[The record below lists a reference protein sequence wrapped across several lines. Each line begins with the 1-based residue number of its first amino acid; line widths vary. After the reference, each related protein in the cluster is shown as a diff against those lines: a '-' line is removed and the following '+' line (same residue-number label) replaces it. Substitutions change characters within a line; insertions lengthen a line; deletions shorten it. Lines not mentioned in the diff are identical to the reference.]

1 MAGSGIDIKPL
12 DRVLL
17 IEDNP
22 GDARLIR
29 ELLDEAGAPFE
40 LHNVTRLS
48 EALERL
54 EAEHF
59 HLILLD
65 LSLPDSQGIDSFE
78 RISAQAS
85 DIPLIVLTGMADE
98 ALALRIVGLGAQDY
112 LVKGEVDRRSL
123 VRSIIYAI
131 KRAAADRALA
141 DERNLL
147 RNVID
152 NLVDSIYVKDLSG
165 RYLLDNEAHRK
176 LVGLP
181 STRAVV
187 GQKTEA
193 FFPDTVAQQI
203 EEEER
208 RVMATGE
215 PIINRE
221 EIIRPRNP
229 GTDRWMAVTRVP
241 LRDRK
246 GEIVG
251 LVGIGREIT
260 DRKRAEEQLARYHAV
275 IRKRNVELE
284 EDLHMA
290 REIQQAFLPQQYPT
304 FPPWSDPAQS
314 AIRFCSRYI
323 PTTAVGGD
331 FFHILPISETQA
343 GIFICDVMGHG
354 VRAALVTAIQ
364 RAIVEEMLPMAHDPG
379 RYLSEINRTF
389 LSILR
394 RARTPMFASA
404 FYLVVDVGEGVL
416 RYANAGH
423 PGPLHRAHATGEMTF
438 LTMDRPG
445 PALGVFEGGDYQT
458 HSRPAV
464 GGDCV
469 ILFTDGLFEVEGADE
484 TYFDQ
489 NRLLGIFRH
498 HRRAPVETLIDET
511 LKEIRDFALGH
522 VFVDDVCLVGVSI
535 EEILSPH
542 PEALHAR

>member
-40 LHNVTRLS
+40 LHNVIRLS
-48 EALERL
+48 EALDRL
-54 EAEHF
+54 DTEHF

-65 LSLPDSQGIDSFE
+65 LSLPDSQGIDSFR
-78 RISAQAS
+78 RISAQAP

-98 ALALRIVGLGAQDY
+98 ALALQIVELGAQDY

-147 RNVID
+147 RSVID

-165 RYLLDNEAHRK
+165 HYLLDNEAHRK

-181 STRAVV
+181 STKAVP
-187 GQKTEA
+187 GKTTGD
-193 FFPDTVAQQI
+193 FFAQPVARQI
-203 EEEER
+203 EEEEQ
-208 RVMATGE
+208 RVMRTGE
-215 PIINRE
+215 PVINRE
-221 EIIRPRNP
+221 EIIRPLNP

-241 LRDRK
+241 LRNRH
-246 GEIVG
+246 GEIIG

-304 FPPWSDPAQS
+304 FPPWADPAHS

-331 FFHILPISETQA
+331 FFHILPISDTQA

-364 RAIVEEMLPMAHDPG
+364 RAIVEEMLPVAHDPG

-423 PGPLHRAHATGEMTF
+423 PSPLHREHATGAMSF
-438 LTMDRPG
+438 LAPARPG
-445 PALGVFEGGDYQT
+445 PALGVFEGGRYQT
-458 HSRPAV
+458 YSRPAES
-464 GGDCV
+464 GDGV

-489 NRLLGIFRH
+489 NRLLGSFLH
-498 HRRAPVETLIDET
+498 HRRAPMEALIDET
-511 LKEIRDFALGH
+511 LNEIRDFALDH

-535 EEILSPH
+535 EEILSAH
-542 PEALHAR
+542 PEALQVH